1 MLIDQAL
8 IDKLLAQAEG
18 HPRKRAYYDL
28 RNSAEDD
35 SQRMLVAVLPSDA
48 EEVIHRHR
56 DSSESLAILTGSVT
70 EIFFD
75 DQGREIERY
84 ELNAS
89 KGHYGLHVP
98 VGVFH
103 TLIANEP
110 SVFMESKAGRYESVK
125 EEDRLLRRSEN

>member
-1 MLIDQAL
+1 MIIDKSLIDS
-8 IDKLLAQAEG
+8 LLAQAKS

-28 RNSAEDD
+28 RNSADEE

-48 EEVIHRHR
+48 KEVIHRHR
-56 DSSESLAILTGSVT
+56 DSSESLAILCGSVT

-75 DQGREIERY
+75 DEGNELERF
-84 ELNAS
+84 ELNPAI
-89 KGHYGLHVP
+89 GNFGLQVP

-110 SVFMESKAGRYESVK
+110 SVFMESKAGKYESVK
-125 EEDRLLRRSEN
+125 KEDLLEK

>member
-1 MLIDQAL
+1 MI
-8 IDKLLAQAEG
+8 IDKELIASLFAQAEE

-28 RNSAEDD
+28 RNTAEDE

-48 EEVIHRHR
+48 KEVIHRHR
-56 DSSESLAILTGSVT
+56 DSSESLVILCGSVT

-75 DQGREIERY
+75 DEGNETERF
-84 ELNAS
+84 ELSPAIGN
-89 KGHYGLHVP
+89 YGLHVP

-110 SVFMESKAGRYESVK
+110 SVFMESKAGKYAPVK
-125 EEDRLLRRSEN
+125 EEDIL